1 MSTRTRFL
9 LMCGCA
15 ALALAATPATA
26 PVLAASGQVVTLTS
40 PQVSAVDAARTVVT
54 FEASGDIRGLFTLN
68 LVSGPG
74 GAPLTG
80 DWSLVSRYVQDTAGG
95 GDERPRAADRNG
107 DEPDHDEFIAFVER
121 GTIRGAVAGGTL
133 GFDADGRLDSLDALT
148 LQIAGGFVEFEG
160 ATGSGDASAS
170 NLQDAVSGSGVV
182 RLAMEVAR

>member
-26 PVLAASGQVVTLTS
+26 PVLASGQVVTLTS
-40 PQVSAVDAARTVVT
+40 PRVSAVDATRTVVT
-54 FEASGDIRGLFTLN
+54 FEASGDIRGLVTLN
-68 LVSGPG
+68 LINGPS
-74 GAPLTG
+74 LTG

-107 DEPDHDEFIAFVER
+107 DEPDHDEFISFVER
-121 GTIRGAVAGGTL
+121 GTIRGEVVGGTA
-133 GFDADGRLDSLDALT
+133 GFDADGKLDSLDALA
-148 LQIAGGFVEFEG
+148 LQIAGGYLEFAD
-160 ATGSGDASAS
+160 ATGSGLASAS
-170 NLQDAVSGSGVV
+170 SLQDTKSGAGSL